1 MSVCHAKEES
11 VERSLRLSTL
21 LHDQQMWH
29 LTNTMSGRSN
39 SGLDRCV
46 SVLPVLSYIPMK
58 IPREEIHRI
67 LCIKPRGIGDI
78 VLSTIILEN
87 LAAAFPSAVIDYL
100 TEHFAMDAVR
110 NTPLVNDVV
119 GMENDEFVL
128 RTAWRVRKRQ
138 YDLVID
144 LWSNPRSAQIT
155 LLSGARYRVGY
166 AYRGRKYAYN
176 ILGPDD
182 RGDHHSAEH
191 NLELLRALD
200 IPVVS
205 RRIHFSTLPEDDT
218 AARQWLSAQFGRR
231 PVIGI
236 VPSGGWPSKRCTPAT
251 WIAICRGLIQRY
263 HPAFLVLWGPGDE
276 DDAAAIGKGVGQAIT
291 LAPPTSV
298 RLMAAFL
305 KMCTLVIANDSGPMH
320 IAAALDVPTI
330 GIFGPTDPG
339 KHGPLGPHSG
349 FVINTDL
356 HCSICNKLECPYG
369 HECMTEL
376 PIQEL
381 LAKVEALAG
390 SRLRINLSNA

>member
-1 MSVCHAKEES
+1 M
-11 VERSLRLSTL
+11 
-21 LHDQQMWH
+21 
-29 LTNTMSGRSN
+29 N
-39 SGLDRCV
+39 
-46 SVLPVLSYIPMK
+46 
-58 IPREEIHRI
+58 IPREQIHRI

-78 VLSTIILEN
+78 VLSTIILDS
-87 LAAAFPSAVIDYL
+87 LAAAYPSATIDNL
-100 TEHFAMDAVR
+100 TEYFDMDAVR
-110 NTPLVNDVV
+110 NTPLVNDVI
-119 GMENDEFVL
+119 GMKRNEPVFL
-128 RTAWRVRKRQ
+128 TAWHVRKRQ

-166 AYRGRKYAYN
+166 GYRGRKYAYN
-176 ILGPDD
+176 ILGTGE

-191 NLELLRALD
+191 NLELLKPLD

-218 AARQWLSAQFGRR
+218 AARQWLLARFGQR

-251 WIAICRGLIQRY
+251 WIAICRGLMQRY

-276 DDAAAIGKGVGQAIT
+276 DDAAAICTGVGQDIG

-330 GIFGPTDPG
+330 GIFGPTDPR
-339 KHGPLGPHSG
+339 KHGPLGPNAG
-349 FVINTDL
+349 YVIKTDL
-356 HCSICNKLECPYG
+356 HCSMCNKLECPYG
-369 HECMTEL
+369 HECMTQLSTEA
-376 PIQEL
+376 L
-381 LAKVEALAG
+381 LTKADELAG
-390 SRLRINLSNA
+390 SRLRIDPLTA

>member
-1 MSVCHAKEES
+1 
-11 VERSLRLSTL
+11 
-21 LHDQQMWH
+21 
-29 LTNTMSGRSN
+29 
-39 SGLDRCV
+39 
-46 SVLPVLSYIPMK
+46 MK
-58 IPREEIHRI
+58 IPREEIRRI

-78 VLSTIILEN
+78 VLSTIVLES
-87 LAAAFPSAVIDYL
+87 LAAAYPSAVIDYL
-100 TEHFAMDAVR
+100 TEDFAADAVR

-119 GMENDEFVL
+119 GIKTRESVL
-128 RTAWRVRKRQ
+128 RTAWRVRKRR

-176 ILGPDD
+176 ILGTGE

-191 NLELLRALD
+191 NLQLLKPLG
-200 IPVVS
+200 IEVVS
-205 RRIHFSTLPEDDT
+205 RRIHFSTLPEDD
-218 AARQWLSAQFGRR
+218 AAATQWIFARFGRR

-236 VPSGGWPSKRCTPAT
+236 VPSGGWPSKRCPPAT
-251 WIAICRGLIQRY
+251 WIAICQGLMQRY

-276 DDAAAIGKGVGQAIT
+276 NDAAAISKGAGLDIA
-291 LAPPTSV
+291 LAPPTPV

-339 KHGPLGPHSG
+339 KHGPLGPNAG
-349 FVINTDL
+349 FVIKTDL
-356 HCSICNKLECPYG
+356 HCSVCNKLECPYG
-369 HECMTEL
+369 HECMTQL
-376 PIQEL
+376 PVEAL
-381 LAKVEALAG
+381 LAKAEALAG
-390 SRLRINLSNA
+390 SRLRINPPNV

>member
-1 MSVCHAKEES
+1 
-11 VERSLRLSTL
+11 
-21 LHDQQMWH
+21 
-29 LTNTMSGRSN
+29 
-39 SGLDRCV
+39 
-46 SVLPVLSYIPMK
+46 MK
-58 IPREEIHRI
+58 IPREEIRRI

-78 VLSTIILEN
+78 VLSTIILES
-87 LAAAFPSAVIDYL
+87 LAAAYPSAVIDYL
-100 TEHFAMDAVR
+100 TEEFAADAVR

-119 GMENDEFVL
+119 GMKTGESVL
-128 RTAWRVRKRQ
+128 RTAWRVRKRR

-176 ILGPDD
+176 ILGTGE

-191 NLELLRALD
+191 NLQLLKPLE
-200 IPVVS
+200 IEVVS

-218 AARQWLSAQFGRR
+218 AAKEWLFARFARR

-236 VPSGGWPSKRCTPAT
+236 VPSGGWPSKRCPPAT
-251 WIAICRGLIQRY
+251 WIAICRGLMQRY

-276 DDAAAIGKGVGQAIT
+276 MDATTIVREAGPGIT

-298 RLMAAFL
+298 GLMAAFL
-305 KMCTLVIANDSGPMH
+305 KMCALVIANDSGPMH

-339 KHGPLGPHSG
+339 KHGPLGPNTG
-349 FVINTDL
+349 FVIKTDL
-356 HCSICNKLECPYG
+356 HCSVCNKLECPYG
-369 HECMTEL
+369 HECMTQL
-376 PIQEL
+376 PIEVL
-381 LAKVEALAG
+381 FSKADALAG
-390 SRLRINLSNA
+390 SRLRINPPSA